1 MFPDGTSTL
10 FVALGAAAIAG
21 AGWLGFR
28 LGRARKTNDPESD
41 QVESDEAFL
50 AASGGV
56 ALLWSADDDSN
67 DPDAPVEVLASS
79 AVLER
84 LSKSLLL
91 SAEADGNELLKALC
105 DREPALQSAI
115 NTLRTHGTPFTAATA
130 IGAIRGSTF
139 GPRAI
144 VWIEPASGTTDLF
157 DVLERAPFPAWRVG
171 VDGKLDWLNQA
182 CLSAVEVSTLEEAVN
197 QQTWF
202 DTRTA
207 VDGKAG
213 IAGALTDE
221 VRQVTVAGRRSSFR
235 IATFPTK
242 GGALGMA
249 LDVTEQIEAREV
261 LARETRAHAETLDH
275 LTDAVAV
282 FGPDRRLLS
291 RNRAFTSLWGL
302 EEAWLDERPSHGEV
316 LDRLRDRRRL
326 PQAPNYAVWKQEE
339 LSLYTSVGALPDTL
353 WTLPDGRTLRV
364 ARQRQPDGGLLLLF
378 EDITDTVALKAQFR
392 TQLDVQRAT
401 LDKLRE
407 AVAVF
412 GADGKLRLSNQA
424 FAEMWD
430 LEDSFTLN
438 APDFSAYAERASLAF
453 PNDEFWAE
461 TRARVTDPSAHV
473 RQETQ
478 GEINRR
484 DGAMLNWLTRPLPDG
499 ATLLAFTD
507 VTAAKRVEAVLR
519 ESAAAFED
527 ADKLKTEFVRN
538 VSYQLRTPLTTI
550 GGYAELLE
558 AGIVGAL
565 TPAQIKH
572 VGAIRSAA
580 DQLAKLIE
588 NILDLAMIEAGKMD
602 LDLGDV
608 RLIDALE
615 EAAAMAS
622 TKAVESR
629 VVVNVICDP
638 SVGVIR
644 ADAKRI
650 RQILF
655 NLVSN
660 AISHIGEGDSITL
673 GARRKGDSVSLWV
686 SDTGEIMDADR
697 QMSAFDGFGSSDRR
711 GAGVGLALVKRFV
724 ELHGGWVSLR
734 SREGLGT
741 TVTCHLPTFASS
753 KNALPEL
760 DLAGV

>member
-1 MFPDGTSTL
+1 MFPDGISTL
-10 FVALGAAAIAG
+10 FVAFGAAALAG

-28 LGRARKTNDPESD
+28 LGKAQKATDAERD

-50 AASGGV
+50 VASGGV
-56 ALLWSADDDSN
+56 ALLWPDDDDSN
-67 DPDAPVEVLASS
+67 ERWGAPEVLASN

-84 LSKSLLL
+84 LCSTLLMPPDAL
-91 SAEADGNELLKALC
+91 GHDIIKALC
-105 DREPALQSAI
+105 DREPELEGLVQALRSLGI
-115 NTLRTHGTPFTAATA
+115 PFSKATA
-130 IGAIRGSTF
+130 TGLIRGSTF

-144 VWIEPASGTTDLF
+144 VWIEPASSSIASF

-171 VDGKLDWLNQA
+171 IDGKLDWLNQA
-182 CLSAVEVSTLEEAVN
+182 GLSAVEAPSLEEAIN
-197 QQTWF
+197 RQTWF
-202 DTRTA
+202 DTRAA

-213 IAGALTDE
+213 IGGALIDE

-249 LDVTEQIEAREV
+249 LDVTEQVEAREV

-302 EEAWLDERPSHGEV
+302 EEAWLDERPSHAEV

-326 PQAPNYAVWKQEE
+326 PQAPNYNAWKLEE
-339 LSLYTSVGALPDTL
+339 LALYTSVGALPDTL

-364 ARQRQPDGGLLLLF
+364 ARQRQPGGGLLLLF

-438 APDFSAYAERASLAF
+438 APDFSAFAERASLVF

-461 TRARVTDPSAHV
+461 TRARVTDPSAHA

-558 AGIVGAL
+558 AGIVGSL
-565 TPAQIKH
+565 TPPQIKH

-608 RLIDALE
+608 HIIDALE

-629 VVVNVICDP
+629 VMVNVICNP

-644 ADAKRI
+644 ADGKRI

-655 NLVSN
+655 NLVSS
-660 AISHIGEGDSITL
+660 AIGHTSEGDTITL
-673 GARRKGDSVSLWV
+673 GARRTGDSVSLWV

-697 QMSAFDGFGSSDRR
+697 QMAAFDGFSSGDRR
-711 GAGVGLALVKRFV
+711 GAGVGLALVKRFI

-734 SREGLGT
+734 SKEGLGT

-760 DLAGV
+760 DLAGA